1 MSLATYLTSLEQ
13 AAEAAASAE
22 HAFKVEAEARGRALA
37 AARAEAFRRMNFLK
51 GLAESLGT
59 SASGEEAVQ
68 TAHAYLR
75 NRLGWHETTPAR
87 SEVLEHFT
95 PVALAV
101 HGAIQGATAPGAAT
115 ADATGADAAEP
126 NAPGA
131 MAAFEDWYVATRE
144 TPFWYLF
151 EHYMPQ
157 TPLVDF

>member
-51 GLAESLGT
+51 GLAESLGA

-75 NRLGWHETTPAR
+75 NRLGWDEATPAR

-95 PVALAV
+95 PVALAI
-101 HGAIQGATAPGAAT
+101 HGAIQGTGAP
-115 ADATGADAAEP
+115 DAEPADAAGP
-126 NAPGA
+126 DAPAA